1 MYSWQGEVMSSS
13 QISQRSNRLQTSV
26 EKLSIEITGQMYA
39 DLERI
44 KGKIQ
49 DAKDVKAV
57 VELALELI
65 LEAEDKE
72 IRLVKDGKIVSTY
85 NIWKR

>member
-1 MYSWQGEVMSSS
+1 MSTN
-13 QISQRSNRLQTSV
+13 QISQRSNRLQTNV

-44 KGKIQ
+44 KEKIQ
-49 DAKDVKAV
+49 DAKDVKTV

-72 IRLVKDGKIVSTY
+72 IRLVKDGRIVSSY
-85 NIWKR
+85 NIWKK